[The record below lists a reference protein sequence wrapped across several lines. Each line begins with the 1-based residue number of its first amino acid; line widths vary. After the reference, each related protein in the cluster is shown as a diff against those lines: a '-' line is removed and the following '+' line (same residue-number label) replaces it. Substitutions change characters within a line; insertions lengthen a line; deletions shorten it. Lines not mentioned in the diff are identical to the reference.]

1 MSFID
6 DTVVAAKEWFDVAS
20 KKTSEAVGIQKLRI
34 AIAKKRSELSKEY
47 ETLGR
52 AYFESVN
59 NSDMDEVLAQM
70 VETIELT
77 KQDLADLKAQLDA
90 AKKLK
95 VCSVC
100 WQKNPAG
107 AAFCNGCGAAL
118 PTAAPQAEPADQE
131 AEPAAE
137 TEE

>member
-52 AYFESVN
+52 AY
-59 NSDMDEVLAQM
+59 
-70 VETIELT
+70 
-77 KQDLADLKAQLDA
+77 LKA
-90 AKKLK
+90 
-95 VCSVC
+95 
-100 WQKNPAG
+100 
-107 AAFCNGCGAAL
+107 
-118 PTAAPQAEPADQE
+118 
-131 AEPAAE
+131 
-137 TEE
+137 